1 MDLAKVQIKPLAGES
16 DWQVWKY
23 IMKFILNCHA
33 DVLEVVQGTR
43 VKPEVLTAGA
53 EEATRVQYEKDLKS
67 FQKANT
73 NAMVA
78 LTNSM
83 TEETLQKT
91 TYVSDSRKAGTSSAA
106 VTFGLMSVDEV
117 YASEILSDTWHIDN
131 DAYKHITM
139 NEKFIQFGK
148 FQSSHG
154 ITPAKGK
161 VLPALGKGTLP
172 TVTVVNKKQF
182 KKLKDVWYVSL

>member
-1 MDLAKVQIKPLAGES
+1 
-16 DWQVWKY
+16 
-23 IMKFILNCHA
+23 MKFILNCHSGA
-33 DVLEVVQGTR
+33 LEVVQGTR

-73 NAMVA
+73 NAMVV

-106 VTFGLMSVDEV
+106 ATFGMMSVDEEV
-117 YASEILSDTWHIDN
+117 YASEILSDTWHIGN

-139 NEKFIQFGK
+139 NEKFIQF
-148 FQSSHG
+148 
-154 ITPAKGK
+154 
-161 VLPALGKGTLP
+161 
-172 TVTVVNKKQF
+172 
-182 KKLKDVWYVSL
+182 